1 MNRPRPR
8 RAFAVALFVA
18 LPGPAPA
25 DETARAQALIRDASR
40 ALQAGNAPLFLA
52 AFDRREMPR
61 FAELREQVTALAAQ
75 RWIAS
80 SVASGPL
87 AGGPE
92 IWTMRVDWLLE
103 LKPRLDPGPVER
115 RQATLALELR
125 KRNGRWK
132 IARLKPVE
140 FFEAAWRAQR

>member
-1 MNRPRPR
+1 MNRPRHR
-8 RAFAVALFVA
+8 RALAVAIFCA
-18 LPGPAPA
+18 LPGSAHA
-25 DETARAQALIRDASR
+25 DETAEAQALVRDASR

-61 FAELREQVTALAAQ
+61 FDELREQVTALAAQ

-115 RQATLALELR
+115 RRKTLALELR

-132 IARLKPVE
+132 IARLAPLD
-140 FFEAAWRAQR
+140 FFEAAWRAQP